1 MQFAISHATQRATR
15 QPHDGEERARGKD
28 FTCFN
33 GFGAKS
39 ANLSLSPPMSG
50 LNPKNQ

>member
-1 MQFAISHATQRATR
+1 MQFAISPATQRATR
-15 QPHDGEERARGKD
+15 RRPDGEKRARGKD

-39 ANLSLSPPMSG
+39 ANLSLSPPPSG
-50 LNPKNQ
+50 PNLNSP